1 MGSNRFVV
9 CGKVEGATI
18 PFGCRP
24 VSSKAMFFYSVVHE
38 SQVCSDAWNWNAGL
52 AGVAAENCAGVIYPG
67 ES

>member
-1 MGSNRFVV
+1 
-9 CGKVEGATI
+9 
-18 PFGCRP
+18 
-24 VSSKAMFFYSVVHE
+24 MFFYSVVHE